1 METLLNL
8 SEDSTIGMYV
18 THYDDKVALKIHDFD
33 KSLVVYLT
41 KEQSSELRKLLAKA
55 EVECEQVNS

>member
-8 SEDSTIGMYV
+8 SEDNTVGMYV

-33 KSLVVYLT
+33 KSLVAYLT
-41 KEQSSELRKLLAKA
+41 KEQSCKLRELLAKA

>member
-41 KEQSSELRKLLAKA
+41 KEQSCELRKLLAKA